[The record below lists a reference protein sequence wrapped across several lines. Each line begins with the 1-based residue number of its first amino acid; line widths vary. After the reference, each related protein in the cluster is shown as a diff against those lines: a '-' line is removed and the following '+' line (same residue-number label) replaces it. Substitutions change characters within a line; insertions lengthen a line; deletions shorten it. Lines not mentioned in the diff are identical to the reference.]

1 MFVSSRFAL
10 GRLLADLE
18 LLERNGE
25 PDEQVR
31 CLLQIARKGASQGFL
46 VAAARACRIAARL
59 AERPAPDEALRGQ
72 ALGLLGEVLAAAGHA
87 LFAIACFERAAA
99 ALVQGGRPREAR
111 AARLCAAILHGER
124 EPEIARGQLL
134 SLLEEL
140 TVEAEPALFAEVLLA
155 LGELDLDAQEFRA
168 ALVCAE
174 TAERAAALAQAAG
187 PAQGELRVRG
197 AALRGAALAGLEQA
211 GEAMPLLTAAIHA
224 LRGGTRPATLG
235 RTLEW
240 KGWLLLLRGER
251 AQAHDCWKEA
261 LQVRQK
267 ARQAGPSTLLALR
280 LAASLQDNPAE
291 ALRYLIVA
299 LDTLRPMRRPPA
311 ELVSWAAR
319 LAESQPE
326 TQLHKQL
333 QRLLLQLPAAPSR
346 G

>member
-25 PDEQVR
+25 PAEQVR
-31 CLLQIARKGASQGFL
+31 CLLQIARKGAAQGFL
-46 VAAARACRIAARL
+46 VAAARTCRIAARL
-59 AERPAPDEALRGQ
+59 AERDEALRGQ

-87 LFAIACFERAAA
+87 LFAISCFERAAA
-99 ALVQGGRPREAR
+99 ALIVGGRPREAR

-124 EPEIARGQLL
+124 EPETARGQLL
-134 SLLEEL
+134 ALLDEL
-140 TVEAEPALFAEVLLA
+140 TVEAEPALFAEVLIA
-155 LGELDLDAQEFRA
+155 LGELDLDAQEFRG

-174 TAERAAALAQAAG
+174 TAERAAALVLAAG
-187 PAQGELRVRG
+187 AAPGELRVRA

-211 GEAMPLLTAAIHA
+211 GEAMPLLTSAIHA
-224 LRGGTRPATLG
+224 LRGGPRPATLG

-240 KGWLLLLRGER
+240 KGWLLLSRGER

-267 ARQAGPSTLLALR
+267 ARQAGPTVLLSLR

-311 ELVSWAAR
+311 ELISWAAR

-326 TQLHKQL
+326 TQLHKHL
-333 QRLLLQLPAAPSR
+333 QRLLQQLPAAPAR